1 MWESLY
7 NKHYGE
13 LCRYAVSVCKNQAE
27 AEDAAQEVFVRA
39 MQQESVLKELRSS
52 QRRAWLYRSL
62 KNLLCDRFRHAQ
74 LEESYIAA
82 LQEDRGAYDPG
93 MEEVENRLLLAK
105 LPPEDRALFHLRYE
119 EGYKASELAEMFGVP
134 AGTIRARL
142 SRMRSV
148 LKTMIE

>member
-1 MWESLY
+1 M
-7 NKHYGE
+7 
-13 LCRYAVSVCKNQAE
+13 
-27 AEDAAQEVFVRA
+27 
-39 MQQESVLKELRSS
+39 LKELGSS

-148 LKTMIE
+148 LKTMIV